1 MTGVFDRAG
10 FRVGD
15 PVRFAESWL
24 NTRGDD
30 VVVTRV
36 EIGRQVTVKYGDVP
50 ALTVPERLP
59 ERA

>member
-15 PVRFAESWL
+15 PVRFTESWI
-24 NTRGDD
+24 NGRGDD

-36 EIGRQVTVKYGDVP
+36 EIGRRVTVKYGDVP
-50 ALTVPERLP
+50 ALTVPERLLM
-59 ERA
+59 RA